1 MQEKT
6 GVQLIKRR
14 ITLSNGYI
22 ATQGLIVKK
31 TNSAIHQTEIYPV
44 ESVLTLRTTRARFSS
59 Q

>member
-31 TNSAIHQTEIYPV
+31 TNSAILII
-44 ESVLTLRTTRARFSS
+44 TLRTTRARFSS